1 MNPLIT
7 RNLSFNNVVRYLFYL
22 GIALI
27 AISDSGIQ
35 LLILMTIGPGSRTI
49 RLMGLWLLFF
59 KILLTRYTK
68 KEFLLF
74 IPIAFL
80 AMYNYT
86 LSGNIYCV
94 YTILVISSMK
104 DIDYSTLFKVLFYST
119 LGSIVFVGILSLF
132 GIGSPTQITQDFG
145 RGLVETRYCFGLYH
159 PNIWHQAIGRCI
171 IFACIG
177 YYKQLNIIHLLMLFV
192 FNYFIYRMSISRT
205 GLIAISI
212 VLILMIFYKY
222 LAGFMHTLF
231 VKICAIVCMIGVY
244 TLYIYFTIKLAGPEY
259 HLRAEEFN
267 WLVATGRLRQSLDF
281 LEFHPIQLFSSR
293 FPDDGTLFDC
303 GFFRLFYE
311 SGYLWAGLFFLAFF
325 ALIILAMK
333 KNWDIVI
340 PVCVYFIFCS
350 LYEFDPVTRPTFNIA
365 VFFMPLLIFK
375 STSEKFNNF
384 IISSQRTRNRKL

>member
-7 RNLSFNNVVRYLFYL
+7 RNFSFNNFVRCLFYI

-49 RLMGLWLLFF
+49 RLIGLWLLFF
-59 KILLTRYTK
+59 KVLLTRYTK
-68 KEFLLF
+68 KEFFLF
-74 IPIAFL
+74 IPLAFL

-94 YTILVISSMK
+94 YTILVIASMK
-104 DIDYSTLFKVLFYST
+104 DIDYSILFKVLFYST
-119 LGSIVFVGILSLF
+119 LVSVVFVGILSLF

-222 LAGFMHTLF
+222 LTRFMHSLF
-231 VKICAIVCMIGVY
+231 VKICAIVCMVGVY

-281 LEFHPIQLFSSR
+281 LEFHPIQWFSSR

-325 ALIILAMK
+325 ALIIFAMK

-375 STSEKFNNF
+375 STSDKFNIF
-384 IISSQRTRNRKL
+384 MISSQRTRNQKL